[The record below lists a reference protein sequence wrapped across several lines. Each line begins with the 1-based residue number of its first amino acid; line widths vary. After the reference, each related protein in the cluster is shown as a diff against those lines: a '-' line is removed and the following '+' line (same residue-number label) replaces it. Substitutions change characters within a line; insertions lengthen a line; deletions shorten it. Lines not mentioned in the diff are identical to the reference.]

1 MHLCVL
7 GVVCIY
13 IRVLYVFT
21 PRVCTRVRSHV
32 RVLACSRTRAPFP
45 RMRFAT
51 FRYRKVDLS
60 PVSPYIVLWLSLSL
74 SLFEFAYL
82 FVSFSFSSFLPFFFL
97 SLQLLLR
104 PGSRFPTNRS
114 FRARFHRPFSF
125 FCLLYKLDYINNYLS
140 ITFYATFL
148 VSHLTRRL
156 V

>member
-1 MHLCVL
+1 MCIFCVL

-13 IRVLYVFT
+13 IRVLYVFYT
-21 PRVCTRVRSHV
+21 TCVYARS
-32 RVLACSRTRAPFP
+32 LACARARAPFP

-60 PVSPYIVLWLSLSL
+60 PVSPYIVLWLSLRVRILFRLFFPFLLFSL
-74 SLFEFAYL
+74 S
-82 FVSFSFSSFLPFFFL
+82 FFFS

-104 PGSRFPTNRS
+104 PGSRFPANRS
-114 FRARFHRPFSF
+114 FRARFHCPFSF
-125 FCLLYKLDYINNYLS
+125 FRLLYKLDYINNYLS